1 MKISQRLVEEIVA
14 HAREDL
20 PNECCG
26 MVGGADGE
34 AKTVY
39 RTKNAFA
46 SPLRF
51 EIEPKDLNGIYY
63 GEIPERGEELLAIY
77 HSHTKTPAYPS
88 QTDVNLAENSWPEAI
103 WIIISLKDEDSPDV
117 QGYWL
122 QDKKV
127 ADAELV
133 VE

>member
-1 MKISQRLVEEIVA
+1 MRISQSLIDEMVA

-26 MVGGADGE
+26 MIGGVDGE

-39 RTKNAFA
+39 KTENAFA

-51 EIEPKDLNGIYY
+51 EIGSEDLNRIYY

-103 WIIISLKDEDSPDV
+103 WIIISLKEEDSPDV

-127 ADAELV
+127 ADAELI